1 MSIIRVK
8 ICGITRYEDAR
19 LAANLGADALGF
31 IFYKKS
37 PRFITPVK
45 AREIIRRL
53 PPFITRVGVFID
65 EEPSIVAQTIVAAGL
80 DTVQFH
86 GSESPEYCRRFTCS
100 VIKTFSVQPGFDI
113 AVLDD
118 YKVSGLL
125 LDTWDAKARGGTGK
139 TFDWE
144 TAKLLTARR
153 DNIILAGGL
162 GPSNLADALETV
174 HPYAVDLNSGVEIR
188 PGEKNPQKLRD
199 AITIVKNWK

>member
-1 MSIIRVK
+1 MIRIK

-37 PRFITPVK
+37 PRFIAPSAAK
-45 AREIIRRL
+45 EIIRKL

-65 EEPSIVAQTIVAAGL
+65 EEPSAVAQTIVAAGL

-86 GSESPEYCRRFTCS
+86 GDESPEYCRRFACS
-100 VIKTFSVQPGFDI
+100 VIKAFSVQPGFDTT
-113 AVLDD
+113 ALDS
-118 YKVSGLL
+118 YSVSGFL

-162 GPSNLADALETV
+162 GPSNLAEALEIV

-199 AITIVKNWK
+199 AIAIVKNWK